1 MPKVI
6 VPIATGFEEIEAI
19 TVVDVLRR
27 AGIEVVMASLE
38 DLRVTGAHG
47 IEITTDAF
55 LCDSDVN
62 VFDMIVL
69 PGGLPGATNLAAD
82 IRVQSLL
89 QDFDKANKHIAAIC
103 AAPLALKSAGV
114 LKNHYTCYPSFENQ
128 IKHQGYNADINVVCD
143 ANITTSK
150 GPSTAI
156 EFTLKLVEI
165 LCGEEMAQKLSK
177 DLLLIKKIGDRTC

>member
-38 DLRVTGAHG
+38 GLHIKGAHG

-89 QDFDKANKHIAAIC
+89 QDFDKAEKHIAAIC
-103 AAPLALKSAGV
+103 AAPYALKTAGV
-114 LKNHYTCYPSFENQ
+114 LKNHYTCYPSFETKINHHGYCKDSDVVSDEN
-128 IKHQGYNADINVVCD
+128 IITSQG
-143 ANITTSK
+143 
-150 GPSTAI
+150 PRTAMAFAI
-156 EFTLKLVEI
+156 ALVEI
-165 LCGEEMAQKLSK
+165 LLSKEASVKLQK
-177 DLLLIKKIGDRTC
+177 DLLFTV